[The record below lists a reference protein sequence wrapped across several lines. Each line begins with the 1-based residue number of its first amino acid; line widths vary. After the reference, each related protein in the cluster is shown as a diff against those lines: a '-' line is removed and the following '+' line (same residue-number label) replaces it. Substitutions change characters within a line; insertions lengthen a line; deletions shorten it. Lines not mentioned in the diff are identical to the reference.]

1 MKMATRSSSNKNI
14 TKGMTYGKGKVLG
27 EQIDKFGLPTIDARN
42 NAIPPAATNTT
53 DQTRNVE
60 PMAEEVSVAMNESGQ
75 PVVPAMP
82 MNNVLDILRDTE
94 NINEPLISGA
104 VPPSITQEQLGDLDF
119 LVLADLAENSDVN
132 AIRQTFNI

>member
-1 MKMATRSSSNKNI
+1 MATRSSSNKGL

>member
-1 MKMATRSSSNKNI
+1 MS
-14 TKGMTYGKGKVLG
+14 
-27 EQIDKFGLPTIDARN
+27 
-42 NAIPPAATNTT
+42 
-53 DQTRNVE
+53 
-60 PMAEEVSVAMNESGQ
+60 EETSIAMNEGGQ
-75 PVVPAMP
+75 SVVPAMP
-82 MNNVLDILRDTE
+82 MNNILDILRDTE

>member
-1 MKMATRSSSNKNI
+1 MATRSSSNKNI

-94 NINEPLISGA
+94 NINEHLISGE
-104 VPPSITQEQLGDLDF
+104 VPK
-119 LVLADLAENSDVN
+119 
-132 AIRQTFNI
+132 

>member
-1 MKMATRSSSNKNI
+1 MAKRSSSNKGL

-60 PMAEEVSVAMNESGQ
+60 PMSEETSIAMNEGRQS
-75 PVVPAMP
+75 VVPAMP
-82 MNNVLDILRDTE
+82 MNNILDILRDTE

>member
-1 MKMATRSSSNKNI
+1 MATRSSSNKNI

-82 MNNVLDILRDTE
+82 MNNVLDLLKESDRP
-94 NINEPLISGA
+94 NEELTAGA
-104 VPPSITQEQLGDLDF
+104 FLPSLNSQEIGDLDF
-119 LVLADLAENSDVN
+119 AVLADLADNSDV
-132 AIRQTFNI
+132 AALRQTFSF

>member
-1 MKMATRSSSNKNI
+1 MAVRSSSNKGL
-14 TKGMTYGKGKVLG
+14 TKGMTYGKGKPLG
-27 EQIDKFGLPTIDARN
+27 EQIDKFGLPVVDGRSTN
-42 NAIPPAATNTT
+42 LPPVATNTT
-53 DQTRNVE
+53 DQTRAIE
-60 PMAEEVSVAMNESGQ
+60 PIAEETSIAMNEGGQ

-82 MNNVLDILRDTE
+82 MNNILDILRDTE

>member
-1 MKMATRSSSNKNI
+1 MATRSSSNKNI

-53 DQTRNVE
+53 YQTRNVE

>member
-1 MKMATRSSSNKNI
+1 MATRSSSNKNI

-60 PMAEEVSVAMNESGQ
+60 PMSEETSIAMNEGGQ
-75 PVVPAMP
+75 SVVPAMP
-82 MNNVLDILRDTE
+82 MNNILDILRDTE

>member
-1 MKMATRSSSNKNI
+1 MATRSSSNKNI

-27 EQIDKFGLPTIDARN
+27 EQIDKFGLPTVDARN

-60 PMAEEVSVAMNESGQ
+60 PIAEEVSVAMNESGQ

>member
-1 MKMATRSSSNKNI
+1 MARSSSNKGL
-14 TKGMTYGKGKVLG
+14 TKGMTYGKGKLLG

-60 PMAEEVSVAMNESGQ
+60 PIAEEVSVAMNESGQ

>member
-1 MKMATRSSSNKNI
+1 MARSSSNKGL
-14 TKGMTYGKGKVLG
+14 TKGMTYGKGKLLG

-60 PMAEEVSVAMNESGQ
+60 PMAEETSIAMNESGQ

>member
-1 MKMATRSSSNKNI
+1 MATRSSSNKNI